1 MTATLIRSPLTLTA
15 LLACALAFAAAPA
28 PAFAD
33 EKPRQRTVSVT
44 GDGKAKARP
53 DTAHITT
60 GVVSDG
66 DTARAA
72 LDANSGAMTAM
83 IDALKNLGIEAK
95 DIQTVNF
102 AVHPRYTRAK
112 EGEAQKIS
120 GYRVVN
126 TVQVTVKKI
135 DELGQ
140 ILDAVVAQGSNE
152 IGGVSFSI
160 DKAEA
165 LSDEARRKAIDDARR
180 KASLLA
186 EAAGATLGRVMTIA
200 EDMPHPLP
208 RQTFARA
215 AVAAESAPP
224 IEPGEQSLSVR
235 VNVTWELE

>member
-1 MTATLIRSPLTLTA
+1 MSFPASRPRLIL
-15 LLACALAFAAAPA
+15 FAAALICLASAMPA
-28 PAFAD
+28 TMALAD
-33 EKPRQRTVSVT
+33 DKAPERSVSVT
-44 GDGKAKARP
+44 GNGTAKARP

-72 LDANSGAMTAM
+72 LDVNSKAMTTM
-83 IDALKNLGIEAK
+83 IAAVKDLGIGAK

-126 TVQVTVKKI
+126 TLRINVSDI
-135 DELGQ
+135 DKLGQ

-152 IGGVSFSI
+152 IGGVAFSI
-160 DKAEA
+160 AEA
-165 LSDEARRKAIDDARR
+165 DSLTDEARREAMDDAKR

-186 EAAGATLGRVMTIA
+186 KSAGAKLGKVMTIS

-208 RQTFARA
+208 RQAFTRG

-224 IEPGEQSLSVR
+224 IEAGEQSLSVR
-235 VNVTWELE
+235 VNVTWALD